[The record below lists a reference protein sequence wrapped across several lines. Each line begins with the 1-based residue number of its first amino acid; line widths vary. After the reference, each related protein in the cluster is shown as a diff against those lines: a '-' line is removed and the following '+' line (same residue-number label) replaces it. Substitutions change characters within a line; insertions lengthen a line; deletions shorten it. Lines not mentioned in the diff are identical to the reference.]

1 MRFRSDDRPAA
12 LLALASPLL
21 ILLALVGLL
30 HRTGTARWEALP
42 ALLIGSGLLL
52 TSVHHR
58 RRRRKELLRSL
69 RQHTRESMPSA
80 IPEPLASA
88 AAKQGT
94 AADQVKQDV
103 VDHGGQHR

>member
-1 MRFRSDDRPAA
+1 MLKAPPSQAASLLSQRRAA

-30 HRTGTARWEALP
+30 HRSGASRWEVLP

-52 TSVHHR
+52 TSLHRR

-69 RQHTRESMPSA
+69 RQNP
-80 IPEPLASA
+80 
-88 AAKQGT
+88 QG
-94 AADQVKQDV
+94 
-103 VDHGGQHR
+103 

>member
-1 MRFRSDDRPAA
+1 MLKAPPSQAASLLSQRRAA

-30 HRTGTARWEALP
+30 HRSGASRWEVLP

-52 TSVHHR
+52 TSLDRR

-69 RQHTRESMPSA
+69 RQNP
-80 IPEPLASA
+80 P
-88 AAKQGT
+88 G
-94 AADQVKQDV
+94 
-103 VDHGGQHR
+103 

>member
-1 MRFRSDDRPAA
+1 MLKAPPSQAASLLSQRRAA

-30 HRTGTARWEALP
+30 HRSGASRWEALP

-52 TSVHHR
+52 TSLHRR

-69 RQHTRESMPSA
+69 RQNP
-80 IPEPLASA
+80 P
-88 AAKQGT
+88 G
-94 AADQVKQDV
+94 
-103 VDHGGQHR
+103 

>member
-1 MRFRSDDRPAA
+1 MLKAPPSQAASLLSQRRAA

-30 HRTGTARWEALP
+30 HRSGASRWEVLP

-52 TSVHHR
+52 TSLHRR

-69 RQHTRESMPSA
+69 RQNHP
-80 IPEPLASA
+80 
-88 AAKQGT
+88 G
-94 AADQVKQDV
+94 
-103 VDHGGQHR
+103 

>member
-1 MRFRSDDRPAA
+1 MLKPPSPRAASPPSQRRAA

-21 ILLALVGLL
+21 ILLALVSLL

-52 TSVHHR
+52 TSLHRR

-69 RQHTRESMPSA
+69 RQNP
-80 IPEPLASA
+80 P
-88 AAKQGT
+88 G
-94 AADQVKQDV
+94 
-103 VDHGGQHR
+103 